1 MSINKGKTGN
11 IHGVEV
17 KARHRT
23 QEPKVRISTNTADGR
38 NAVLKAAKSVY
49 ERHHDVIQAL
59 AKR

>member
-1 MSINKGKTGN
+1 MSTLKGKTGI

-17 KARHRT
+17 KARNRT
-23 QEPKVRISTNTADGR
+23 QEPKVKITSTSQDGR
-38 NAVLKAAKSVY
+38 NAILRAAQSVY